1 MAQNTFVHSR
11 ISLIHYR
18 RLRYTYK
25 QSRSR
30 RLTSVVEAVIAANR
44 LSRTGSLQ
52 AVDACSNVSDTVTG
66 TARTV
71 SATGTPGSAL
81 GGDALIANTT
91 ATCSLRR
98 AASCVRRVLRT
109 RSSERRAEYYKPVS
123 RRAFAIMIV
132 PSALICLFI
141 MLRLAVWGKCRQK
154 HWTDSS
160 VCLIPSYP
168 IAMFDGG
175 NAECACDM
183 LAFFEFEAS
192 PAYCEVT
199 TLSFI
204 QQHLTYCTLPEQR
217 SAHLRALMFDVFAVL
232 ACVGLLLE

>member
-1 MAQNTFVHSR
+1 MVQNTFVHSR
-11 ISLIHYR
+11 ISLTHYH

-25 QSRSR
+25 KSRSR
-30 RLTSVVEAVIAANR
+30 RLKSVVEAVIAANR
-44 LSRTGSLQ
+44 LSRAGSLQ
-52 AVDACSNVSDTVTG
+52 TVDACSNVSDTVTD
-66 TARTV
+66 TARTTIN
-71 SATGTPGSAL
+71 AMGTPDSAP
-81 GGDALIANTT
+81 GGDALLANTT
-91 ATCSLRR
+91 ATCSLWR
-98 AASCVRRVLRT
+98 AASCVLRT
-109 RSSERRAEYYKPVS
+109 RSSEHRTEYYKPVS

-132 PSALICLFI
+132 PSALICLFV
-141 MLRLAVWGKCRQK
+141 MLRLVVWGTCRQK

-168 IAMFDGG
+168 VFDGG

-204 QQHLTYCTLPEQR
+204 RRYLTHYTLSEQR
-217 SAHLRALMFDVFAVL
+217 SAHIFVCTHIRCVCRLRMCRA
-232 ACVGLLLE
+232 